1 MPRVFSNIL
10 CALILPALLGVSI
23 PNTSHAVVIADFE
36 NFAEGGYG
44 GAPLLDPISGI
55 VFSNPISANSNF
67 IVEYSSSYPTRP
79 LTSPGNILTTNGYTP
94 GAGWGLGHAFNFTG
108 TLPAATGL
116 LQMEM
121 VYAVTG
127 AAQVNLTGFNTSN
140 AQVANTVFTA
150 NTGAFLE
157 TTLNLS
163 SPGNDISWFT
173 ITSTNI
179 STGFDNIRFTPVPE
193 PSTLAAVAIGAAALL
208 RRRSRGR

>member
-1 MPRVFSNIL
+1 MHRVFSNIL
-10 CALILPALLGVSI
+10 YALILPALLGICVPGI
-23 PNTSHAVVIADFE
+23 ARAVVIADFE
-36 NFAEGGYG
+36 NFAEGHYG
-44 GAPLLDPISGI
+44 GTPLLDPISGI

-67 IVEYSSSYPTRP
+67 IVEFSSAWPTRP

-94 GAGWGLGHAFNFTG
+94 GPGWGLGHQFSFTG

-127 AAQVNLTGFNTSN
+127 AAQVTLTGFNSTN
-140 AQVANTVFTA
+140 GQVASTVFTA

-173 ITSTNI
+173 VTSTDI
-179 STGFDNIRFTPVPE
+179 SNGFDNIRFTPVPE
-193 PSTLAAVAIGAAALL
+193 PSALAAVAIGAAALL
-208 RRRSRGR
+208 RRPARRQ